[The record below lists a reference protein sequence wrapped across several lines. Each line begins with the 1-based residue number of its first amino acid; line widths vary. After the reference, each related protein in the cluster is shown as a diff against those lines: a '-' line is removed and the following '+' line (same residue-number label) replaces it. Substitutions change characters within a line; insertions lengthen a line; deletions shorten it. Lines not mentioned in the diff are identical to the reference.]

1 MKRSLVGIRILGSL
15 AALGFWA
22 CGETAGGGQA
32 AHDVLE
38 GGGSLTQ
45 LVNGLELF
53 VEYPHQI
60 EGLESEEPW
69 EIHLTRQED
78 WRPIEADAVTLT
90 LIGPSGARREVAA
103 DDEAPGIYE
112 AVPTLPAAGTWQ
124 AEFRLRVEGREYT
137 ILAGPF
143 VVFPS
148 EEDVEAR
155 PATTG
160 PITLSKEEQWSFPFG
175 IAVAEER
182 EIPASIPAAGELVA
196 PPGGLV
202 QVSAPVAG
210 LVQVDGPSLGPG
222 DFVRAGQTLA
232 LIAPTSLDNSY
243 ARTRADVVAAERE
256 AERAERLFEAGA
268 IPARRLEDARRDL
281 NVAEAAFEAIGGTPG
296 SVGDS
301 VGDGD
306 VDSDLYR
313 LRSPIGGVIAARDVA
328 LGEQVDIGGHAF
340 TIVNAATLWFVA
352 RVPARY
358 ATEANRIRGAWFT
371 VEGDASR
378 VYTANRVLSVG
389 NVIDPGSRTLPVRF
403 AVPNPDRALKVG
415 MLAES
420 QILLGDPQR
429 GVAVPAS
436 AIQDENGLSVVY
448 VKVTGSTFERRVV
461 EAGASDGSWTLVSA
475 GVDLGEE
482 VVTAGAYQVN
492 LASLGTSAPSDGHG
506 H

>member
-1 MKRSLVGIRILGSL
+1 MTRNLVQIWILGSL
-15 AALGFWA
+15 AALGSWA
-22 CGETAGGGQA
+22 CGEAADVGQE

-38 GGGSLTQ
+38 GGGSLTR
-45 LVNGLELF
+45 LADGIELF
-53 VEYPHQI
+53 VEYPHQV

-69 EIHLTRQED
+69 EIHLTRQEG
-78 WRPIEADAVTLT
+78 WRPVEADAVTLT
-90 LIGPSGARREVAA
+90 MIGPSGARRNVSAE
-103 DDEAPGIYE
+103 DEAPGIYE
-112 AVPTLPAAGTWQ
+112 AVPTPTAAGIWQ
-124 AEFRLRVEGREYT
+124 AEFSLRVEGREYT

-143 VVFPS
+143 VVFAS
-148 EEDVEAR
+148 EEDVEAA

-160 PITLSKEEQWSFPFG
+160 PIALSKQEQWSFPFG
-175 IAVAEER
+175 VAVAEER

-210 LVQVDGPSLGPG
+210 LVRVEGPSFGPG

-232 LIAPTSLDNSY
+232 LIAPISLDNSY

-256 AERAERLFEAGA
+256 AERAEGLFEAGA
-268 IPARRLEDARRDL
+268 ISARRLEEARRDL

-301 VGDGD
+301 VGGGD
-306 VDSDLYR
+306 LDSGLYR
-313 LRSPIGGVIAARDVA
+313 LRSPISGVITAREVA
-328 LGEQVDIGGHAF
+328 LGQQIDIGGHAF

-358 ATEANRIRGAWFT
+358 APEANRIRGAWFT
-371 VEGDASR
+371 VEGDASA
-378 VYTANRVLSVG
+378 YTASRVLSVG
-389 NVIDPGSRTLPVRF
+389 SVIDPDNRTLPVRF
-403 AVPNPDRALKVG
+403 AVPNPDRTLKVG
-415 MLAES
+415 MLAEGR
-420 QILLGDPQR
+420 ILLGDPQR
-429 GVAVPAS
+429 GVAVPTA
-436 AIQDENGLSVVY
+436 AIQNENGLSVIY

-461 EAGASDGSWTLVSA
+461 DAGASDGSWTLVSS

-482 VVTAGAYQVN
+482 VVTAGAYQVS